1 MNKLKRILPLAMAGA
16 MLVSPVSM
24 SAQAKVIDN
33 NTEENAVVAV
43 TASSYSYSSPAYI
56 RGSNVAFRR
65 SPGLSGTVI
74 MYFQNNTSIHVDK
87 NNQVKVDGISW
98 YPCKYG
104 NTYGYVAAQ
113 YVYVI
118 PT

>member
-1 MNKLKRILPLAMAGA
+1 MKNLKRILPLAMAGA

-33 NTEENAVVAV
+33 NTEENAIV
-43 TASSYSYSSPAYI
+43 TTTTSSYSSPALI
-56 RGSNVAFRR
+56 KGSDVAFRR
-65 SPGLSGTVI
+65 TASLSGEII

-87 NNQVKVDGISW
+87 NNQVKVNGIWW

-118 PT
+118 PA